1 MTDLLAEAVN
11 ALTKPQ
17 TVKIIQGDVVTNAE
31 APALLV
37 QLDNAI
43 RASLGGST
51 SGASTAFE
59 GSIVNS
65 AALMKL
71 SQISDQISYWCRKA
85 KARMVRG
92 DTIGNLTRWHE
103 STFGTELDPTFHVT
117 RLRSWESTI
126 AALLD
131 PPASWDLPDRCPAED
146 CGADRWWKNQTEGG
160 LRPLVVYF
168 RRGEPVDNG
177 TAECRACGRKWG
189 VRELAYALEHRDETP
204 A

>member
-1 MTDLLAEAVN
+1 MAEAVE

-17 TVKIIQGDVVTNAE
+17 TVKIMQGDMVTTAE

-43 RASLGGST
+43 RASLGGSAA
-51 SGASTAFE
+51 GASTAFE

-71 SQISDQISYWCRKA
+71 AQISEQIAYWCRKA
-85 KARMVRG
+85 HARIVRG

-103 STFGTELDPTFHVT
+103 STFGADLDPIFHVT
-117 RLRSWESTI
+117 KLREWAATI
-126 AALLD
+126 NSLLD
-131 PPASWDLPDRCPAED
+131 PPSMMDLPDSCPADD
-146 CGADRWWKNQTEGG
+146 CGADRWWKNREEGG

-177 TAECRACGRKWG
+177 VAECRACGRKWG
-189 VRELAYALEHRDETP
+189 VRELAYALEHRGETP